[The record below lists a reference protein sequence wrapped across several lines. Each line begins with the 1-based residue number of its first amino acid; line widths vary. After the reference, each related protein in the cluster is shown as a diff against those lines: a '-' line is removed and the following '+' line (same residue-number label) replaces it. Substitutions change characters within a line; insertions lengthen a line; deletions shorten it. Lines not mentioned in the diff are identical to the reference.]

1 MTAWI
6 FGKNMGKIEEEA
18 AVLRDLIFPYL
29 SVKDPESSQACSEK
43 CLELARQTNNL
54 ELMNHCLGYV
64 CLNLFTAKKYSQA
77 KPMIMEYLDTS
88 QKLKQPDGIV
98 LARHYLAD
106 CALADK
112 DFKEAENLYKLSME
126 TGREYGNYIQ
136 SVIDI
141 QGVAF
146 AVSGQS
152 RWEKAIR
159 LDAAANEIVGKEGV
173 KTRGLVDFWD
183 EWIDTYIER
192 AKKEVGEKAVKQLVK
207 EGVDM
212 GYDEAARVCIELR

>member
-1 MTAWI
+1 
-6 FGKNMGKIEEEA
+6 
-18 AVLRDLIFPYL
+18 
-29 SVKDPESSQACSEK
+29 
-43 CLELARQTNNL
+43 
-54 ELMNHCLGYV
+54 
-64 CLNLFTAKKYSQA
+64 
-77 KPMIMEYLDTS
+77 MEYSIPL

-106 CALADK
+106 FALADK

-126 TGREYGNYIQ
+126 NGREYGNYIQ

-152 RWEKAIR
+152 RSERTIR

-183 EWIDTYIER
+183 EWIDTYIQR

-212 GYDEAARVCIELR
+212 GYDEAAAYASNFDKD